1 MDIFG
6 ILFYQPVYNL
16 LVIFY
21 RAFSENLGLSI
32 ILIALISRLISL
44 PFTLKQAKLMES
56 SKEMNER
63 IKKIKEK
70 YKNDKQKQQE
80 EMVKIQSEYL
90 PAQLSGCLPLII
102 QFILLINIYHV
113 ISDIILKGVTSFN
126 NVAYGFVPTFSEG
139 FTLNTK
145 FLNILDLTKTPG
157 NSGLTG
163 IDVLPYVVVIALV
176 ALTQFYS
183 MRLSMPKS
191 APVKKKDANEKS
203 IKNKENPA
211 TEDFSEIM
219 QQTSKNMAIMFP
231 VMIGLLSLN
240 FPVGLS
246 LYWIAQ
252 STFVIIQQLIL
263 KRNRDRNL
271 SPGLGI
277 K

>member
-1 MDIFG
+1 
-6 ILFYQPVYNL
+6 
-16 LVIFY
+16 
-21 RAFSENLGLSI
+21 
-32 ILIALISRLISL
+32 
-44 PFTLKQAKLMES
+44 
-56 SKEMNER
+56 
-63 IKKIKEK
+63 
-70 YKNDKQKQQE
+70 
-80 EMVKIQSEYL
+80 
-90 PAQLSGCLPLII
+90 
-102 QFILLINIYHV
+102 
-113 ISDIILKGVTSFN
+113 
-126 NVAYGFVPTFSEG
+126 
-139 FTLNTK
+139 
-145 FLNILDLTKTPG
+145 
-157 NSGLTG
+157 
-163 IDVLPYVVVIALV
+163 
-176 ALTQFYS
+176 
-183 MRLSMPKS
+183 MPKS